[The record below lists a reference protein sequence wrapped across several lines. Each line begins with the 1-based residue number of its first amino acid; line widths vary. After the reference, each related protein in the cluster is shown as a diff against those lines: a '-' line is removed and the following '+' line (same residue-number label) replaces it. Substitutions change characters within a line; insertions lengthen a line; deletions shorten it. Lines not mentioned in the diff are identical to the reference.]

1 MKEFADEKIKSC
13 LIIGFIKVNITLL
26 ILILLSILYAVVGSN

>member
-13 LIIGFIKVNITLL
+13 LIIGFIKVSITLL
-26 ILILLSILYAVVGSN
+26 IILLLSIIYIQVGE

>member
-13 LIIGFIKVNITLL
+13 LIIGFIKVNITVL
-26 ILILLSILYAVVGSN
+26 IILLLSIIYIHVGD

>member
-1 MKEFADEKIKSC
+1 MRLTMTMFAVK
-13 LIIGFIKVNITLL
+13 LLTTLL

>member
-26 ILILLSILYAVVGSN
+26 IILLLSIIYINVGE

>member
-1 MKEFADEKIKSC
+1 MKEFADEKIKSY

-26 ILILLSILYAVVGSN
+26 IILLLSIIYIHVGE

>member
-26 ILILLSILYAVVGSN
+26 IILLLSIIYIHVGE